1 MPLSW
6 HLKKN
11 KVGWEKSVNM
21 IILLEEG
28 KEVKIKPI
36 DFRLKLVF
44 IGDLIMAIS
53 DVQDSGS
60 WYYILDSN
68 GKKSA
73 TLSKSSVGTFLGI
86 GIDFIVTQ
94 NGSWYYTYDEK
105 GKKIAAI
112 SVSSAGTFKNAAGTS
127 INFVNGGWIYTYD
140 KNGKKTGTRPNR

>member
-11 KVGWEKSVNM
+11 KVGWEKSVDM
-21 IILLEEG
+21 IILLEGG

-73 TLSKSSVGTFLGI
+73 ILSKSSVGTFLGI
-86 GIDFIVTQ
+86 VIDFIVTQ

-105 GKKIAAI
+105 GKKIATI
-112 SVSSAGTFKNAAGTS
+112 SGRRQGLEGFYGRLSLFPNSF
-127 INFVNGGWIYTYD
+127 
-140 KNGKKTGTRPNR
+140 GKPHRYPDRPSTCNRH

>member
-1 MPLSW
+1 
-6 HLKKN
+6 
-11 KVGWEKSVNM
+11 
-21 IILLEEG
+21 
-28 KEVKIKPI
+28 
-36 DFRLKLVF
+36 
-44 IGDLIMAIS
+44 MAIS

-105 GKKIAAI
+105 GKKIATI
-112 SVSSAGTFKNAAGTS
+112 SGRRQGLEGFYG
-127 INFVNGGWIYTYD
+127 
-140 KNGKKTGTRPNR
+140 KNGKKIGTRPNR

>member
-11 KVGWEKSVNM
+11 KVGWEKSVDM
-21 IILLEEG
+21 IILLEGG

-73 TLSKSSVGTFLGI
+73 ILSKSSVGTFLGI

-105 GKKIAAI
+105 GKKIATI

-140 KNGKKTGTRPNR
+140 KNGKKIGTRPNR